1 MLLSLLKLERG
12 AERAVFGIIRC
23 VHVRGILIPSC
34 MCFFS
39 QIIMQSIQL
48 STQAIT
54 GYTFTSTNF
63 TAQGSSS
70 ELRPALRALYSVTSY
85 TQLQR
90 DAVLSD
96 RDNALQS
103 IATIL
108 PFGFPYY
115 NGLSY
120 YQLKVST
127 NGLVLFD
134 SYDGSTGTNA
144 GGHRLDLDAMLFT
157 YTVSRCILLRLVPCV
172 LSVHAY
178 TMHSDASGCVL
189 CSNTACCTVLY

>member
-1 MLLSLLKLERG
+1 M
-12 AERAVFGIIRC
+12 
-23 VHVRGILIPSC
+23 
-34 MCFFS
+34 
-39 QIIMQSIQL
+39 QL

-63 TAQGSSS
+63 SAQGGSS
-70 ELRPALRALYSVTSY
+70 ELRPALRTLYGVSSY

-90 DAVLSD
+90 DTVLSD

-103 IATIL
+103 IGTVL
-108 PFGFPYY
+108 PFSFPYY

-127 NGLVLFD
+127 NGFVVFD

-144 GGHRLDLDAMLFT
+144 GGHR
-157 YTVSRCILLRLVPCV
+157 
-172 LSVHAY
+172 
-178 TMHSDASGCVL
+178 
-189 CSNTACCTVLY
+189 